1 MRYLGIKCL
10 NPDAAKAN
18 VEDDKI
24 IWAAHAARYS
34 HVVGKY
40 LNKSLKKIQYGLQMS
55 ANRRV
60 ARELAHLGFHQQKEY
75 NQILDQLN
83 DKTNAEYHSRY

>member
-1 MRYLGIKCL
+1 MSVASAIYNETC
-10 NPDAAKAN
+10 
-18 VEDDKI
+18 
-24 IWAAHAARYS
+24 
-34 HVVGKY
+34 HVCEVIGKTFK
-40 LNKSLKKIQYGLQMS
+40 KSLKKIQYGLQMS

>member
-1 MRYLGIKCL
+1 MSVASAIYNETCH
-10 NPDAAKAN
+10 
-18 VEDDKI
+18 VCE
-24 IWAAHAARYS
+24 
-34 HVVGKY
+34 VVGKY
-40 LNKSLKKIQYGLQMS
+40 LSKSLKKIQYGLQMS

>member
-1 MRYLGIKCL
+1 MSVGSAIYNETCHIC
-10 NPDAAKAN
+10 
-18 VEDDKI
+18 E
-24 IWAAHAARYS
+24 
-34 HVVGKY
+34 VVGKTFK
-40 LNKSLKKIQYGLQMS
+40 KSLKKIQYGLQMS

>member
-1 MRYLGIKCL
+1 MSVASEIYNETCHIC
-10 NPDAAKAN
+10 
-18 VEDDKI
+18 E
-24 IWAAHAARYS
+24 
-34 HVVGKY
+34 VVGKTFK
-40 LNKSLKKIQYGLQMS
+40 KSLKKIQYGLQMS

>member
-1 MRYLGIKCL
+1 MSVASAIYNETCH
-10 NPDAAKAN
+10 
-18 VEDDKI
+18 VCE
-24 IWAAHAARYS
+24 
-34 HVVGKY
+34 VVGKY
-40 LNKSLKKIQYGLQMS
+40 LSKSLKKIQYGLQMS

-83 DKTNAEYHSRY
+83 DKTNAEYQSRY

>member
-1 MRYLGIKCL
+1 MSVASAIYNETCHIC
-10 NPDAAKAN
+10 
-18 VEDDKI
+18 E
-24 IWAAHAARYS
+24 
-34 HVVGKY
+34 VVGKTFK
-40 LNKSLKKIQYGLQMS
+40 KSLKKIQYWLQMS